1 MAITSYARI
10 QKQIEALQ
18 AQAAKIRASEVAG
31 VVSKIK
37 AAIGAYALTRED
49 LFGSSSVAPKG
60 LARPKRAGKS
70 ATEPKYADG
79 KGGEWV
85 GRGKRPRWLT
95 EALAGGKKL
104 EDFAV
109 GAASTTG
116 EPAVSMPSAPE
127 AAAAKVSRTRR
138 RTKASAAKATK
149 KEKKSSAAKY
159 IDGAGN
165 AWSGRGRKPQWFV
178 AALAAG
184 KTPED
189 LVAKA

>member
-18 AQAAKIRASEVAG
+18 AQAAKIKATEVAG

-49 LFGSSSVAPKG
+49 LFGSSTVAPRG

-109 GAASTTG
+109 GAASAAG
-116 EPAVSMPSAPE
+116 EPTVSVPREPE
-127 AAAAKVSRTRR
+127 AATAKVTGARR
-138 RTKASAAKATK
+138 RTKARVK
-149 KEKKSSAAKY
+149 KKGKKSSAAKY
-159 IDGAGN
+159 SDGAGN
-165 AWSGRGRKPQWFV
+165 AWSGRGRKPHWFV

-189 LVAKA
+189 LAAKA

>member
-1 MAITSYARI
+1 MTSTSYTRI

-18 AQAAKIRASEVAG
+18 AKAAKLKALEVTG
-31 VVSKIK
+31 VVFKIK
-37 AAIGAYALTRED
+37 AAIEAYALTRED
-49 LFGSSSVAPKG
+49 LFGSNKVASKG
-60 LARPKRAGKS
+60 AGRLKRAGKP
-70 ATEPKYADG
+70 AITPKYADG

-109 GAASTTG
+109 GAASPRG
-116 EPAVSMPSAPE
+116 EPTVSMPPEPE
-127 AAAAKVSRTRR
+127 AAAAKVSGARR
-138 RTKASAAKATK
+138 RTKTRVK
-149 KEKKSSAAKY
+149 KKGKKSSAAKY
-159 IDGAGN
+159 SDGAGN
-165 AWSGRGRKPQWFV
+165 AWSGTGRKPRWFV

-189 LVAKA
+189 LAAKA